1 MTKPP
6 RNLAGT
12 TTKMPAHPEKQ
23 RPFFVFRTLIGN
35 THDMHLDDHSHPLM
49 TSQRSRFPLAEGIGV
64 FLGVIAWDLLS
75 EGTMEVTKAL
85 LVSGPVS
92 LLWFGFRCWKDRQP
106 RQ

>member
-1 MTKPP
+1 MTKLP

-12 TTKMPAHPEKQ
+12 ASKMPAHTEK
-23 RPFFVFRTLIGN
+23 RPSFFLSRTLIGN

-49 TSQRSRFPLAEGIGV
+49 SMQRSRFPLAEGVGV
-64 FLGVIAWDLLS
+64 FLGVIAWDLLT

-92 LLWFGFRCWKDRQP
+92 LLWFAFRCWKDRQH